1 MRPERPMTHDIQPD
15 PSVIGGVPEA
25 PFAFLPDPVAVF
37 TRRAGRFAFLAQT
50 SRLAPYLTFLAE
62 LTEIQA
68 RLAKSGP
75 APVIP
80 PDQLARARAAQ
91 IPPIDRAALAADPTL
106 HQLLARLCEAAA
118 RITMPDPA
126 RTALEA
132 VTAADEGDR
141 TWLLTNALA
150 GEIPEDS
157 AAPHLFASA
166 AVQVYLARLAAGL
179 AVENLRPIRTGICPA
194 CGGRPVS
201 SLVTS
206 TPGIESIRYAVCS
219 GCATQW
225 NEVRIHCLACGTNKG
240 LTYRSAETTEAT
252 VKAECCRECHSW
264 IKIFYQE
271 KNPSL
276 DAVADDV
283 GSIGLDMMMKETDL
297 KRAGFNPFLTGY

>member
-1 MRPERPMTHDIQPD
+1 MTKDIQPD

-25 PFAFLPDPVAVF
+25 PFAFLPDPVALF

-50 SRLAPYLTFLAE
+50 SRLAPYMAFLAE

-75 APVIP
+75 APA
-80 PDQLARARAAQ
+80 LAPEQVVRARASGM
-91 IPPIDRAALAADPTL
+91 PPIDRIALARDPAL
-106 HQLLARLCEAAA
+106 HDLLTRLCAAVA
-118 RITMPDPA
+118 KITMPDAA

-132 VTAADEGDR
+132 VTAAEERDR
-141 TWLLTNALA
+141 TWLLANALA

-166 AVQVYLARLAAGL
+166 AVQVYLARLAAGVDPQ
-179 AVENLRPIRTGICPA
+179 ALRRLHTGICPC

-206 TPGIESIRYAVCS
+206 TPGIESIRYAVCAL
-219 GCATQW
+219 CATQW
-225 NEVRIHCLACGTNKG
+225 NEVRIHCLSCGTNKG
-240 LTYRSAETTEAT
+240 LTYRSVETTEAT
-252 VKAECCRECHSW
+252 VKAECCRECHAW
-264 IKIFYQE
+264 VKIFYLE

-276 DAVADDV
+276 DPVADDV
-283 GSIGLDMMMKETDL
+283 GSIGLDMMMKGTDV
-297 KRAGFNPFLTGY
+297 KRGGFNPYLTGY

>member
-1 MRPERPMTHDIQPD
+1 MTKELQPD
-15 PSVIGGVPEA
+15 PSMIGGVPEA
-25 PFAFLPDPVAVF
+25 PFVFLPDPAALF
-37 TRRAGRFAFLAQT
+37 MRRAGRFAFLAQT
-50 SRLAPYLTFLAE
+50 SRLAPYLTFLTE
-62 LTEIQA
+62 LTGIQA

-75 APVIP
+75 APVVEAS
-80 PDQLARARAAQ
+80 QLALAKSAQ
-91 IPPIDRAALAADPTL
+91 MPPIDRAALASDPAL

-118 RITMPDPA
+118 KIDMPAPA
-126 RTALEA
+126 RLALDA
-132 VTAADEGDR
+132 VSAADEGDR
-141 TWLLTNALA
+141 SWLLTNALS

-166 AVQVYLARLAAGL
+166 AVQVHLARLAAGL
-179 AVENLRPIRTGICPA
+179 DPASLNRIRTGICPC

-219 GCATQW
+219 SCATQW

-240 LTYRSAETTEAT
+240 LTYRSAETTDAT

-297 KRAGFNPFLTGY
+297 KRAGLNPFLTGY

>member
-1 MRPERPMTHDIQPD
+1 MTKDLQPD

-25 PFAFLPDPVAVF
+25 PFAFLPEPVALF

-50 SRLAPYLTFLAE
+50 SRLAPYLTFLSDLSE
-62 LTEIQA
+62 LQA

-75 APVIP
+75 APVIAP
-80 PDQLARARAAQ
+80 EQLARAKAAQ
-91 IPPIDRAALAADPTL
+91 MPPVDRASLAADPAL
-106 HQLLARLCEAAA
+106 DQLLTRLCEGAA
-118 RITMPDPA
+118 RITMPEPA
-126 RTALEA
+126 RLALEA
-132 VTAADEGDR
+132 VTHADPGDR
-141 TWLLTNALA
+141 TWLLQNALS
-150 GEIPEDS
+150 GEIPADS

-166 AVQVYLARLAAGL
+166 AVQIYLARLAASLDAG
-179 AVENLRPIRTGICPA
+179 NLRKIGTGICPC

-206 TPGIESIRYAVCS
+206 TPGIESIRYGVC
-219 GCATQW
+219 GLCATQW

-271 KNPSL
+271 RNPSL

-297 KRAGFNPFLTGY
+297 KRAGLNPYLTGY